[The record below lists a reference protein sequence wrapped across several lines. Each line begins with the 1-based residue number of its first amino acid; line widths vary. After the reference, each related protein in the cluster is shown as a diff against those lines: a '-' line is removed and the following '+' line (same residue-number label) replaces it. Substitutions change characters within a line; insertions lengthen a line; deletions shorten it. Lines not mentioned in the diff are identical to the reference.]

1 MAHFQTTR
9 RVEFC
14 DTDMAGIVHFA
25 NFFRYMEAAE
35 HALFRHLG
43 LKIAGELPD
52 GMHYGWPRVSTTCS
66 YKQPA
71 RYEDELDIRVTITQR
86 NSRSLT
92 TTYEFYRGETLLAT
106 GEMKTVF
113 CLFPPGQKMQSAD
126 MPEEIAGPL
135 DRVLSTPAS

>member
-1 MAHFQTTR
+1 MPYFETTR

-14 DTDMAGIVHFA
+14 DTDMAGIMHFA
-25 NFFRYMEAAE
+25 NFFRFMEAAE

-43 LKIAGELPD
+43 LKIAGSLSD
-52 GMHYGWPRVSTTCS
+52 GTHYGWPRVSADCS

-71 RYEDELDIRVTITQR
+71 RYEDELSIRVIIVQR

-92 TTYEFYRGETLLAT
+92 TKYEFYREQTLLAT

-113 CLFPPGQKMQSAD
+113 CILPPGQKMQSAD
-126 MPEEIAGPL
+126 MPDDIAAKLDAARQAEE
-135 DRVLSTPAS
+135 